1 MDPQP
6 FVRVSVGQL
15 GLKLP
20 AGSKAATRLCDCEI
34 RLGGFPAQT
43 ARVPLIHS
51 PEFHT
56 LDPFTNAAVFSLGEP
71 DLRALLAPPGLL
83 LFRRAPRPC
92 LEVAVYLS
100 GGGAPRCWWSS
111 SRRRLVGVFRVELAP
126 EWREWQEGKPVLLHH
141 GWAGIG
147 GKGGAAAAELHLRVK
162 MEADPRYIFQ
172 FDDEVALSP
181 QVVQLHGRFHQPI
194 FSCKFIRDRRPSQS
208 DALLGG
214 QYWPSSAGG
223 GGEEDDAEMA
233 AAMRRKE
240 RKGWKVVIHDLS
252 GSAVAAAFMATP
264 FVPAPGGDTVA
275 RSNPGAWL
283 IVRAAGAGTMGS
295 SSDSWQPWGRLEA
308 WRESP
313 STSSAAPPAPAS
325 SRDTVRLRLHLLPD
339 GHDDCVLVSEA
350 PLGSEKGGEFAID
363 MDRQAPP
370 PPPEEEQYCAA
381 RLGGACAGG
390 GFVMSCRV
398 EGEARS
404 SRPVVQLA
412 ARHVACMEDAAMFV
426 ALAAAVDLSVKACRP
441 FPPKKTSGKKAASSS
456 PAQPDPLE
464 LDT

>member
-20 AGSKAATRLCDCEI
+20 AGSSTSSSKASSRLCDCEI
-34 RLGGFPAQT
+34 RLGAFPAQT
-43 ARVPLIHS
+43 AHVPLIHS
-51 PEFHT
+51 PEFNT

-71 DLRALLAPPGLL
+71 DLRALAGPGLF
-83 LFRRAPRPC
+83 FRRAPRPR
-92 LEVAVYLS
+92 LDVAVYLS
-100 GGGAPRCWWSS
+100 GGGGGAPRCWRSS
-111 SRRRLVGVFRVELAP
+111 KRRLVGVFGVELAP
-126 EWREWQEGKPVLLHH
+126 ELREGREGKPVLLHH

-147 GKGGAAAAELHLRVK
+147 KGAAAAELHLRVK

-181 QVVQLHGRFHQPI
+181 QVVQLHGRFRQPI
-194 FSCKFIRDRRPSQS
+194 FSCKFIRDRRRPSQS
-208 DALLGG
+208 D
-214 QYWPSSAGG
+214 WSSSGG
-223 GGEEDDAEMA
+223 GDGEEEDAEMA
-233 AAMRRKE
+233 AAMMRRKE

-283 IVRAAGAGTMGS
+283 IVRAAGTAGP
-295 SSDSWQPWGRLEA
+295 SDSWQPWGRLEA

-313 STSSAAPPAPAS
+313 SAAAS

-370 PPPEEEQYCAA
+370 AADAAANYCAA
-381 RLGGACAGG
+381 SLGGACAGG

-412 ARHVACMEDAAMFV
+412 TRHVTCMEDAALFV

-441 FPPKKTSGKKAASSS
+441 FPRKITGKKAASS